1 MSSIFSNKILI
12 IFTKITS
19 TLMKLFAG
27 LEEEGSS
34 AVRQKGGG
42 EGQAGRGGG
51 TVDMLGR

>member
-51 TVDMLGR
+51 TGGHAG